1 MWEYLQEYIAG
12 QIEGCDGLKLL
23 SEITLPKKVR
33 VALNNIWIKGTYLPF
48 DDLQCFVTTE
58 GIRVL
63 IENLLFLEIV
73 NNQCKMGTMISE
85 RLLTNQ
91 YGQDHFALKEFSQLE
106 STTSG
111 RIDETENE
119 ITGEVQ
125 GWIPDEKIL
134 DHLSKE

>member
-1 MWEYLQEYIAG
+1 M
-12 QIEGCDGLKLL
+12 
-23 SEITLPKKVR
+23 
-33 VALNNIWIKGTYLPF
+33 
-48 DDLQCFVTTE
+48 
-58 GIRVL
+58 L

-125 GWIPDEKIL
+125 GWNPTEKIL
-134 DHLSKE
+134 DHLIKE

>member
-1 MWEYLQEYIAG
+1 M
-12 QIEGCDGLKLL
+12 
-23 SEITLPKKVR
+23 
-33 VALNNIWIKGTYLPF
+33 
-48 DDLQCFVTTE
+48 
-58 GIRVL
+58 L
-63 IENLLFLEIV
+63 IENLIFLEII

-134 DHLSKE
+134 VHLSKE